1 MLTDTNALNQV
12 EEEFAENISNNQM
25 KVEKDVVSPRI
36 IVYKRYGIVGR
47 LYDALNFESY
57 MTEEQTEELI
67 ASIKEIVR
75 KEDNSIAISE
85 TQRHVFIRIK
95 D

>member
-1 MLTDTNALNQV
+1 MLTDTNTLNQV

-36 IVYKRYGIVGR
+36 IVYKRYGLVGR
-47 LYDALNFESY
+47 LYDALNVQSY
-57 MTEEQTEELI
+57 MTEKQTEELI
-67 ASIKEIVR
+67 ASLKELVR
-75 KEDNSIAISE
+75 KENNSLEISE